1 MRYNLKRNHKKNFAF
16 ALALLILLCTLVT
29 DCFASED
36 ETVIT
41 CQEKGCLFLD
51 VSVSEG
57 GGCVEVILSSSRGA
71 CGLLA
76 TFFYDSERFS
86 FLTFAKSDT
95 LSEQVTVSCCD
106 STGRLR
112 ILIDADENFE
122 GGRGCRFFFSMKQE
136 DESLISKPFSEITVS
151 AEAAYELSESGYS
164 EICFEGASTRFDLQ
178 ENWGQ
183 GQTNDKKNNAVSV
196 QWIDYGAN
204 PEKCCT
210 LCISGFADSDAF
222 AAGFEVTASYE
233 NVAESYTVSRV
244 LPSMAEDK
252 RGYTAIILLP
262 FRQNFYVTVRAIR
275 YSARDTVR
283 TEEIYCFFVSD
294 SGIERVGSDR

>member
-41 CQEKGCLFLD
+41 RQEKGCLFLD
-51 VSVSEG
+51 VSVSDG

-71 CGLLA
+71 CGVLA
-76 TFFYDSERFS
+76 TLFYDSECFS

-106 STGRLR
+106 SNGILR
-112 ILIDADENFE
+112 VLIDADENFE
-122 GGRGCRFFFSMKQE
+122 GGVWCRFFFSMRQA
-136 DESLISKPFSEITVS
+136 DESLITKPFSEINLSV
-151 AEAAYELSESGYS
+151 EAAYELSESGYS
-164 EICFEGASTRFDLQ
+164 EICFEVASTRFDLQ
-178 ENWGQ
+178 ENLGQ

-204 PEKCCT
+204 PEKHCT

-222 AAGFEVTASYE
+222 AAGFEVAVSYE
-233 NVAESYTVSRV
+233 NVAESYTVSRI
-244 LPSMAEDK
+244 LPATERDK

-262 FRQNFYVTVRAIR
+262 FRQNFYVTVRAIK